1 MTIDSLKGKLL
12 AHAFGAAP
20 AAFVFG
26 LFLVRAMKDADLADV
41 TVAVLSGL
49 ALVFVLFRTR
59 RWIRRLAAGEPAKPH
74 AKQFLWSCTFLGM
87 ISLGFGMQ
95 VAGFAW
101 FSTDFM
107 RTFGAVFWAA
117 LTAVAT
123 YPVRR
128 DAKRLADAAGQGRS

>member
-1 MTIDSLKGKLL
+1 MNIDSLKGKLL
-12 AHAFGAAP
+12 AHAFWAA
-20 AAFVFG
+20 ASAFVLG
-26 LFLVRAMKDADLADV
+26 LFLVRTMKDADLPDV

-49 ALVFVLFRTR
+49 SLMVVLFWTR
-59 RWIRRLAAGEPAKPH
+59 RSVRRLATGETAKQQ
-74 AKQFLWSCTFLGM
+74 ANQFLWSCVFLGM

-117 LTAVAT
+117 LTAVST
-123 YPVRR
+123 YPIHR
-128 DAKRLADAAGQGRS
+128 DAKRLADAAGQGRG

>member
-1 MTIDSLKGKLL
+1 MNIDSLKGRLL

-20 AAFVFG
+20 LAFVIG
-26 LFLVRAMKDADLADV
+26 LFLVRATKDADLAD
-41 TVAVLSGL
+41 VAVLSGL
-49 ALVFVLFRTR
+49 ALMVVLFRTR
-59 RWIRRLAAGEPAKPH
+59 RWVRRLAAGETAKPH
-74 AKQFLWSCTFLGM
+74 AKQFLWSCLFLGM

-128 DAKRLADAAGQGRS
+128 DAKRLADAAGQGRT